1 MGFFDSIKKA
11 VATAAAPP
19 AVQEEQHEEQ
29 EDQEKMQAA
38 DEESEEQSGGSHALP
53 CGCLSHDTAGFDPEN
68 DEDAFFRAVQHMES
82 EGLMGG
88 TDESRAEIME
98 TYGIHDRLHW
108 QGVRDICYEVLGH
121 KYGSIENAMQRE
133 ANYRQTV
140 TQQYMGNQ
148 VAAKAASGEMAP
160 VAGIS
165 LESWAATNAALISG
179 ANLTDMLRG
188 QGVSQAAWQEASAEW
203 NARMARDTT
212 FAIATVYGAA
222 FQNASKGKYGDLA
235 REATAARTE
244 NRDLKLPL
252 PMTIEK
258 YFELIC
264 ENSIACKQG
273 TDPQAA
279 LKALGLTVVDW
290 TDLGVFMGYH
300 IERGH
305 MSVYKGKTGEIMDAV
320 QKQVEARHPG
330 AKADVD
336 ISF

>member
-19 AVQEEQHEEQ
+19 AAAPQEEEQ
-29 EDQEKMQAA
+29 EEMQAS
-38 DEESEEQSGGSHALP
+38 DEESEAPTSDVERLP
-53 CGCLSHDTAGFDPEN
+53 CGCLSHDSAGFDPEN
-68 DEDAFFRAVQHMES
+68 DEDAFFRAVLHMES

-108 QGVRDICYEVLGH
+108 QGVRDICYQLLSE
-121 KYGSIENAMQRE
+121 KYGSHDEVMQRE

-179 ANLTDMLRG
+179 ANITDLLRG
-188 QGVSQAAWQEASAEW
+188 QGVSNAAWQEASAEW

-235 REATAARTE
+235 REATAARNE

-258 YFELIC
+258 YFELVC

-273 TDPQAA
+273 TDPLAA
-279 LKALGLTVVDW
+279 LKQLGLTVVDW
-290 TDLGVFMGYH
+290 TDLGLFMGYH
-300 IERGH
+300 IERSH

>member
-11 VATAAAPP
+11 VATATVPTPQPEMHEEEP
-19 AVQEEQHEEQ
+19 AEQEEME
-29 EDQEKMQAA
+29 AA
-38 DEESEEQSGGSHALP
+38 DDEPHDGSHDLP
-53 CGCLSHDTAGFDPEN
+53 CGCRTHDTAGFDPLN

-88 TDESRAEIME
+88 TDESRAEIE
-98 TYGIHDRLHW
+98 STYGIHDRRHW
-108 QGVRDICYEVLGH
+108 QAVRDMCYHALTG
-121 KYGSIENAMQRE
+121 KYGTIEEVMQRE
-133 ANYRQTV
+133 SNYRQTV

-148 VAAKAASGEMAP
+148 VAAKAASGDMNP
-160 VAGIS
+160 VEGIS

-179 ANLTDMLRG
+179 ANLGDMLRG
-188 QGVSQAAWQEASAEW
+188 QGVSQAAWEKASAEW

-212 FAIATVYGAA
+212 FAIATTYGAA
-222 FQNASKGKYGDLA
+222 FQDASKGKYGELA
-235 REATAARTE
+235 REATAARNE
-244 NRDLKLPL
+244 NRDLELPL

-264 ENSIACKQG
+264 ENSLACKQG

-300 IERGH
+300 IERSH
-305 MSVYKGKTGEIMDAV
+305 MSVYKGKVGEIMDAV
-320 QKQVEARHPG
+320 KAQVEAKHPG